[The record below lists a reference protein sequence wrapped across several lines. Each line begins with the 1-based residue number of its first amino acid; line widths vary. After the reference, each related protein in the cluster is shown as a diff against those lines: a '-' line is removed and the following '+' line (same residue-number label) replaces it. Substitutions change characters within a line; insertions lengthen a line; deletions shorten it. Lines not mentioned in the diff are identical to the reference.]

1 MGRKA
6 EAAQRAHEAEC
17 TQGAAETYD
26 AERQNNWTNSTMWG
40 SQKWCRQDPQKHKP
54 LCRIRRGVMCLKR
67 LSDSAGS
74 GEWAAEAEAA
84 HRGHGAESTTGAT
97 ETWDAESQGEW
108 ADPTAWAEP
117 EMLEEGSPETQIPA
131 AWADH
136 QEGAAQQL
144 SGLKPRCVRYLVNS
158 ITVPVTVILF
168 TAGKAAAKGHKNAA
182 ESAASTLGQRSQHM
196 HPVCNSFV
204 SSEGHQ
210 MVHILEVIKGC
221 IDRTV
226 PCGDR
231 RLIWAV
237 VAETGVSSAGA

>member
-1 MGRKA
+1 MIWKADSADSSKWAVKA

-26 AERQNNWTNSTMWG
+26 AERQNNWTNFTMWG

-136 QEGAAQQL
+136 QEGAA
-144 SGLKPRCVRYLVNS
+144 
-158 ITVPVTVILF
+158 T
-168 TAGKAAAKGHKNAA
+168 AA
-182 ESAASTLGQRSQHM
+182 EWSETQVRALSCQFNHSTCHCDIVYSWQSCSQRPQECSRIRSLHFGPAQSTHA
-196 HPVCNSFV
+196 PSL
-204 SSEGHQ
+204 Q
-210 MVHILEVIKGC
+210 
-221 IDRTV
+221 
-226 PCGDR
+226 
-231 RLIWAV
+231 LICLF
-237 VAETGVSSAGA
+237 